1 MLLLSAFNL
10 WLETYRKG
18 RSHNTVLAIVFGLPS
33 TRLHWH
39 IYLPNKPTC
48 MSGRMHGRA
57 HEIYI
62 LRNGRVHK
70 IKRSHPSTCVD
81 EYPLPVTLRN
91 NVTGIFNLQV
101 FSNFFIYFY
110 MSRFTCKK
118 NVYCTAKQYST
129 TIPVVFSFLMAFL
142 VISKIVS

>member
-1 MLLLSAFNL
+1 
-10 WLETYRKG
+10 
-18 RSHNTVLAIVFGLPS
+18 
-33 TRLHWH
+33 
-39 IYLPNKPTC
+39 

-57 HEIYI
+57 HEIHI

-70 IKRSHPSTCVD
+70 IKRGHPSTRVD
-81 EYPLPVTLRN
+81 EYPLPVTFRN

-118 NVYCTAKQYST
+118 NAYCTIKQYST

-142 VISKIVS
+142 VISKIVSWSKTYDLFFIHRCNNPMTTTNTSTYIAHRTSDLIFPQSKSHYAL

>member
-1 MLLLSAFNL
+1 MLLLSTSNL
-10 WLETYRKG
+10 WLEMYCKG
-18 RSHNTVLAIVFGLPS
+18 RFHNTVLAIVFGLPF

-39 IYLPNKPTC
+39 TYPTMPTC

-57 HEIYI
+57 HEIHI

-70 IKRSHPSTCVD
+70 IKRGHPSTRVD

-118 NVYCTAKQYST
+118 NAYCTAKQYST